1 MTDKKVIDINKGTK
15 DKPLKKKDDGYDFEE
30 VERLNKEKK
39 KKEQERIKKYNKQ
52 TKREYNLRG
61 KDD

>member
-1 MTDKKVIDINKGTK
+1 MTDKKVIDISRKREE
-15 DKPLKKKDDGYDFEE
+15 KPVKNTEEYDFEE

-39 KKEQERIKKYNKQ
+39 KREEERIKKYNKQ
-52 TKREYNLRG
+52 TKREYRLRG